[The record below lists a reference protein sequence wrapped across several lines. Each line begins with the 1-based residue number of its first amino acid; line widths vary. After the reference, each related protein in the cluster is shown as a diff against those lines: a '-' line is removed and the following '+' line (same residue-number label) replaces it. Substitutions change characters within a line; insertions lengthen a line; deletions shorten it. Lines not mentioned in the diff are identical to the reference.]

1 MASDGLF
8 DGLSECVLHQVPL
21 VKALAGDE
29 AEATQL
35 WNRVVPPSDVESNLK
50 MTRLARGKFKAA
62 SQ

>member
-1 MASDGLF
+1 
-8 DGLSECVLHQVPL
+8 

-62 SQ
+62 NE